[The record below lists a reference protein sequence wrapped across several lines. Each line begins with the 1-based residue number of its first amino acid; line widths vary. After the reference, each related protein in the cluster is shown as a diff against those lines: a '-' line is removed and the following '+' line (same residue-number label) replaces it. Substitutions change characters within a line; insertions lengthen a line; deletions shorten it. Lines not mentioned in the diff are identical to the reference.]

1 MKGVEPPVGLLVLSR
16 LYAALAITVK
26 FFAIGTKAVFT
37 ECLADLSH
45 KLQVVG
51 EIVDGIELGPQDL
64 IRLLEMI

>member
-26 FFAIGTKAVFT
+26 FLTIGAKAVLAKR
-37 ECLADLSH
+37 LADLSH

-51 EIVDGIELGPQDL
+51 QVVDGIELGPQDL
-64 IRLLEMI
+64 IRLLEVI